1 MASARAPT
9 LLMVL
14 TACLGVGLAW
24 QIVPFQLDDAYITYR
39 FAARFVAGEGLTYN
53 PGGPWV
59 EGFSSPVWLL
69 ALSAIAKLFGREH
82 ANMLPVQPLE
92 ALQVELGRG
101 LSQALDGEGL

>member
-39 FAARFVAGEGLTYN
+39 YAARFAAGEGLTYN
-53 PGGPWV
+53 PGGAWV

-69 ALSAIAKLFGREH
+69 ALSAFARFFGPES
-82 ANMLPVQPLE
+82 LPR
-92 ALQVELGRG
+92 AGTGLGLASYASVLLLTWRMK
-101 LSQALDGEGL
+101 S